1 MHSHHQIPREATQT
15 DVHFARGGPTTVP
28 LRVGYEPMEGSS
40 GSFPVSQSV
49 VEDPN
54 ADPLSAEQAGE
65 KSPPSFLR
73 KTMALPGDTH
83 SVHHHPYITH
93 ERLRRH
99 SFDVSLWEYLSMSLL
114 RQRWILTPL
123 CDARD
128 RTCILMDAS
137 QIHFF

>member
-1 MHSHHQIPREATQT
+1 MHSHHHIPREATQT

-65 KSPPSFLR
+65 KSPTFIFKEDYGLARGHTLCPSSPLYYSR
-73 KTMALPGDTH
+73 EA
-83 SVHHHPYITH
+83 
-93 ERLRRH
+93 
-99 SFDVSLWEYLSMSLL
+99 
-114 RQRWILTPL
+114 QTPL
-123 CDARD
+123 
-128 RTCILMDAS
+128 
-137 QIHFF
+137 F